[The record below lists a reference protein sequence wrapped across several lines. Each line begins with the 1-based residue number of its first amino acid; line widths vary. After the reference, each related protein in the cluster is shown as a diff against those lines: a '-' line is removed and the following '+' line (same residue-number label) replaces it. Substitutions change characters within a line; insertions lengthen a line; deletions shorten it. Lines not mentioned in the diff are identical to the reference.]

1 MHPMVEIG
9 WFRRWID
16 PATDLRSSRPE
27 RTEGTMGFE
36 GAERVETVIVGGGQA
51 GLATA
56 YFLKRRGRPAVILDA
71 FERVG
76 DAWRTRWDS
85 LRLFTTARYDALPGL
100 RFPAPGWSFPT
111 KDEMADY
118 LESYAST
125 FGLDVRTGTH
135 VDSVSKVDDR
145 FVITTTEGRGFEAD
159 NVVVA
164 TGAHRIPKVPAF
176 AADLDPSIVHLHS
189 DEYRRPSQLRAGG
202 VLLVGAGN
210 SGADIALEVV
220 REHETWL
227 AGRETGHIPVRIERS
242 GKYFFVLI
250 RFFGHHV
257 LTRRTPFGRRARRRG
272 LAKADPLIRVKPKD
286 LLAAGVER
294 VSRVAGVRDG
304 LPMLE
309 DGRTLEVA
317 NVIWCT
323 GFRRDYPWLDLPVLD
338 RDGEPTHERGVVT
351 SEPGL
356 YFVGLP
362 FQYSKSS
369 EFLPGIGRDHAYV
382 ARHIASRDLA
392 GWPRLELAPK
402 TAA

>member
-1 MHPMVEIG
+1 MSI
-9 WFRRWID
+9 
-16 PATDLRSSRPE
+16 
-27 RTEGTMGFE
+27 EGT
-36 GAERVETVIVGGGQA
+36 ERVETVIVGGGQA

-56 YFLKRRGRPAVILDA
+56 YFLRRQGRPAVILDA

-85 LRLFTTARYDALPGL
+85 LRLFTVARYDSLPGL

-118 LESYAST
+118 LETYAST
-125 FGLDVRTGTH
+125 FELDVRTGTR
-135 VDSVSKVDDR
+135 VGSVSKADDR
-145 FVITTTEGRGFEAD
+145 FVITTTQGRVFEAD
-159 NVVVA
+159 NVIVA
-164 TGAHRIPKVPAF
+164 TGAHRIPRVPSF
-176 AADLDPSIVHLHS
+176 AAELAPSIVQLHS
-189 DEYRRPSQLRAGG
+189 GEYHRPSQLRDGG
-202 VLLVGAGN
+202 VLLVGVGN
-210 SGADIALEVV
+210 SGADIALEVA
-220 REHETWL
+220 REHDTWL

-242 GKYFFVLI
+242 GKYVFALI

-257 LTRRTPFGRRARRRG
+257 LTQKTPIGRRALRKIRT
-272 LAKADPLIRVKPKD
+272 KADPLIRVKPKD
-286 LLAAGVER
+286 LVAAGVER

-304 LPMLE
+304 LPLLE

-323 GFRRDYPWLDLPVLD
+323 GFRSDHSWLDLPVFD
-338 RDGEPTHERGVVT
+338 EEGEPLHERGVVT

-369 EFLPGIGRDHAYV
+369 DVLPGIGRDHAYIAKHLV
-382 ARHIASRDLA
+382 SRSVDRSIPRIASS
-392 GWPRLELAPK
+392 